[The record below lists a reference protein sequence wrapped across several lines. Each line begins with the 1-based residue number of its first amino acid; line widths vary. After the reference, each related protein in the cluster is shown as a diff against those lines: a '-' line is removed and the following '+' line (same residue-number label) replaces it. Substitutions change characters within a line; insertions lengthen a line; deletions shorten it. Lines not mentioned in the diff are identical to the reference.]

1 MPLLQRQWNSLLK
14 FLFDIFYE
22 EKQIW
27 KVFVGRVKMNKN
39 FLIIRKFSDLILLTI
54 PRTIKIEKRREDKL
68 ELVNDTES

>member
-14 FLFDIFYE
+14 FLLDIFYE

-39 FLIIRKFSDLILLTI
+39 FLTITYYLILLTI

-68 ELVNDTES
+68 ELFNDTES

>member
-39 FLIIRKFSDLILLTI
+39 FLTIRYYLILLTI

-68 ELVNDTES
+68 ELFNDTES